1 MGEPSR
7 PFIGL
12 AHLLCKWAVTS
23 RAGARRSGSRGDAAG
38 ERASAGCPPR
48 FRSHILS
55 ELVGRGEAGADHNQM
70 GRVLN
75 HHSRARTGVEEARR
89 PRRAG
94 PGFPRF
100 QRGTGPGKQAGS
112 SHARPRGGGAV
123 VHGPR
128 PGQKAALAGGEG
140 PSGLCQRVGLC
151 LRLGGLQQ
159 PAWPPA
165 LLRPQAA
172 CVQANLS

>member
-112 SHARPRGGGAV
+112 SHARPRGG
-123 VHGPR
+123 
-128 PGQKAALAGGEG
+128 EG
-140 PSGLCQRVGLC
+140 L
-151 LRLGGLQQ
+151 
-159 PAWPPA
+159 
-165 LLRPQAA
+165 
-172 CVQANLS
+172 